1 MARLYGKTLH
11 IRTRKCLVE
20 RIRFSS
26 MAYFILMLVT
36 LTIGGL
42 LFGKADTMR
51 SILKEVGLDLSEST
65 YIKQKQRE
73 YKKRMYQGVRKCNK
87 IL

>member
-1 MARLYGKTLH
+1 
-11 IRTRKCLVE
+11 
-20 RIRFSS
+20 
-26 MAYFILMLVT
+26 MLVT